1 MVITIVNTTINLN
14 QGINSHQLSF
24 IKINFIAIIITI
36 AIMRHY
42 PDFNNSINLDTKVI
56 LHIQV
61 IIILTYFETL
71 MDNYI
76 AYFIKIG

>member
-1 MVITIVNTTINLN
+1 
-14 QGINSHQLSF
+14 
-24 IKINFIAIIITI
+24 
-36 AIMRHY
+36 MRHY